1 MGPAAKIEFSLG
13 RLLRITVTLSAI
25 CIVEFAGAARA
36 QMNLSFN
43 DAISRALQAN
53 PLIAT
58 EESKVEAAQG
68 LKEQAGL
75 PPNPRFIF
83 QSENTRLGWGGQPF
97 SYWNDTDDYFYLE
110 QPIEI
115 AGKRRKR
122 IDFAAAG
129 VGVSRMTLALLRR
142 EIAARTSLAYWN
154 ALVAVR
160 IRDLLRENLSTFQQ
174 IVEYHRNRVREGS
187 MPEADLLRVEVARDT
202 LEVQA
207 QNAAVDADRAKIT
220 LLRELGMDGRTD
232 IVLTEPLN
240 RIVEV
245 APIDVQAA
253 LERRPE
259 VALAEQR
266 VAQARANLTLQRA
279 NAFPDPSLV
288 AGYKRWSGFD
298 TILFGVQVDL
308 PVFNRNQGRKMA
320 AVSEL
325 SAAKSALAAVKLQV
339 RNEIESA
346 INDYQ
351 IRRRLVM
358 DVPRPMLRRA
368 LETSRIAQGA
378 YLEGG
383 ADLLRLLDAERT
395 RIETEIL
402 YNRTLAQ
409 YRESVSAL
417 RLALGMMP

>member
-1 MGPAAKIEFSLG
+1 MEPAAKLKSAIGSLSRVIIALCVICIFEFS
-13 RLLRITVTLSAI
+13 ISQA
-25 CIVEFAGAARA
+25 E
-36 QMNLSFN
+36 MSLSFN
-43 DAISRALQAN
+43 EAIERALKAN
-53 PLIAT
+53 PLIAAGQ
-58 EESKVEAAQG
+58 SKVEAAQG
-68 LKEQAGL
+68 FKQQAGL
-75 PPNPRFIF
+75 LPNPKFIF

-122 IDFAAAG
+122 IDYAAAG
-129 VGVSRMTLALLRR
+129 VGVSRMSLVLLRR
-142 EIAARTSLAYWN
+142 EIASRTSFAYWN
-154 ALVAVR
+154 ALVAMR
-160 IRDLLRENLSTFQQ
+160 IRDLLREDVSNFQR
-174 IVEYHRNRVREGS
+174 IVQYHRNRVREGS
-187 MPEADLLRVEVARDT
+187 MPEANLIRVEVARDT

-207 QNAAVDADRAKIT
+207 QNAAVDADRAKIA
-220 LLRELGMDGRTD
+220 LLRELGIDGRAD
-232 IVLTEPLN
+232 VVLTEPLN

-245 APIDVQAA
+245 TPIDPAAA

-259 VALAEQR
+259 VMLAEQR
-266 VAQARANLTLQRA
+266 VAEARANLTLQRA

-320 AVSEL
+320 AVAEL
-325 SAAKSALAAVKLQV
+325 SAAQSSLAAVELQV
-339 RNEIESA
+339 RNQIESA
-346 INDYQ
+346 INDYE
-351 IRRRLVM
+351 IRRKLAM
-358 DVPRPMLRRA
+358 DVPRPMLKRA
-368 LETSRIAQGA
+368 LETSRIARGA

-402 YNRTLAQ
+402 YNRTLGQ
-409 YRESVSAL
+409 YRQSVSAL